1 MTETRASETI
11 GFIGLGNMGLPMCL
25 NLVDAG
31 YDVVAL
37 DLRTEPVAE
46 VVAAGGHTAADVAAV
61 AAAADILLTS
71 LPRPDHVASLDRV
84 NRESLSLSLCGTTL
98 SL

>member
-1 MTETRASETI
+1 MTATRASETI

-37 DLRTEPVAE
+37 DLRPEPVAE
-46 VVAAGGHTAADVAAV
+46 VVARGG
-61 AAAADILLTS
+61 
-71 LPRPDHVASLDRV
+71 
-84 NRESLSLSLCGTTL
+84 
-98 SL
+98 

>member
-37 DLRTEPVAE
+37 DLRPSRWPRSSPLVAE
-46 VVAAGGHTAADVAAV
+46 PPT
-61 AAAADILLTS
+61 TS
-71 LPRPDHVASLDRV
+71 QPSLRRPTSCSPRSPAP
-84 NRESLSLSLCGTTL
+84 TT
-98 SL
+98 SMA

>member
-31 YDVVAL
+31 YDVIAL
-37 DLRTEPVAE
+37 DLRPEPVAE
-46 VVAAGGHTAADVAAV
+46 VVAAGGRTAADVAA
-61 AAAADILLTS
+61 ALRRPTS
-71 LPRPDHVASLDRV
+71 
-84 NRESLSLSLCGTTL
+84 C
-98 SL
+98 